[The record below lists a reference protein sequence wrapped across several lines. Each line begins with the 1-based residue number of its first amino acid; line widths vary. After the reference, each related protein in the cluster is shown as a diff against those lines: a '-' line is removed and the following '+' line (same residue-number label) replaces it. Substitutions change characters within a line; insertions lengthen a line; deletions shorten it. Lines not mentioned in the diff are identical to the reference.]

1 MIEEQQNNP
10 LHGLKLE
17 TMITELVD
25 FYGWKILYAALKL
38 GCFNTNPT
46 IEACIIFLKKTEWA
60 REKVENFYLY
70 RFKRMPKAVGEQFD
84 LKPRERGF
92 ASGIAPRKPMELTIE
107 SIAKMQAQAS
117 AEYEAG
123 NKRPNSGYGS
133 GKSFGNGSGKS
144 SGKKPTGGR
153 GTGSGYGSS
162 NSNSQRRSE
171 PRNEPRNDS
180 RMAERSGPSP
190 SMDDNDPWGTKRG

>member
-17 TMITELVD
+17 SMITELVD

-46 IEACIIFLKKTEWA
+46 VEACITFLKKTEWA

-70 RFKRMPKAVGEQFD
+70 RFKRMPKAIGEQFE

-92 ASGIAPRKPMELTIE
+92 AAGLAPRKPMELTIE

-123 NKRPNSGYGS
+123 NRHPNV
-133 GKSFGNGSGKS
+133 
-144 SGKKPTGGR
+144 GKKPMGGR
-153 GTGSGYGSS
+153 GVNSGAHQRSKSASGSSYGSS
-162 NSNSQRRSE
+162 DNGYTQRRDRSE
-171 PRNEPRNDS
+171 PRTT
-180 RMAERSGPSP
+180 ERSGPSP
-190 SMDDNDPWGTKRG
+190 STDDSDPWGTKRG

>member
-38 GCFNTNPT
+38 GCFKTNPT
-46 IEACIIFLKKTEWA
+46 IEACITFLKKTEWA

-70 RFKRMPKAVGEQFD
+70 RFKRMPKATGEQFE

-92 ASGIAPRKPMELTIE
+92 AAGIAPRKPMELTLE
-107 SIAKMQAQAS
+107 SIAKMQALAS
-117 AEYEAG
+117 ADYEA
-123 NKRPNSGYGS
+123 NNREANNRRPGA
-133 GKSFGNGSGKS
+133 
-144 SGKKPTGGR
+144 GKKPAGGR
-153 GTGSGYGSS
+153 PASSGYAQRGGSS
-162 NSNSQRRSE
+162 QGSSHGNAQRRGELRST
-171 PRNEPRNDS
+171 
-180 RMAERSGPSP
+180 ERSGPSP
-190 SMDDNDPWGTKRG
+190 STDDKDPWGTKR

>member
-70 RFKRMPKAVGEQFD
+70 RFKRMPKAIGEQFD

-133 GKSFGNGSGKS
+133 GKSFGSGSGKS

-171 PRNEPRNDS
+171 LRNDLK
-180 RMAERSGPSP
+180 MAERSGPSP
-190 SMDDNDPWGTKRG
+190 STDDNDPWGTKRG

>member
-1 MIEEQQNNP
+1 MIQEQQNNP

-25 FYGWKILYAALKL
+25 FYGWKILFAALKL

-46 IEACIIFLKKTEWA
+46 IEASVIFLKKTEWA

-92 ASGIAPRKPMELTIE
+92 ASGIAPRKPMELTLA
-107 SIAKMQAQAS
+107 SIAEMQAKAS

-123 NKRPNSGYGS
+123 NRRPNSGY
-133 GKSFGNGSGKS
+133 S
-144 SGKKPTGGR
+144 SGKNAGKNPAGGR

-162 NSNSQRRSE
+162 NSSSQRRSE
-171 PRNEPRNDS
+171 PRNDS
-180 RMAERSGPSP
+180 KMTERSGPGP
-190 SMDDNDPWGTKRG
+190 STDDNDPWGTKRS

>member
-133 GKSFGNGSGKS
+133 GKSFGSGSGKS

-162 NSNSQRRSE
+162 NSNLQR
-171 PRNEPRNDS
+171 RNEPRND
-180 RMAERSGPSP
+180 ERSGPSP
-190 SMDDNDPWGTKRG
+190 STDDNDPWGTKRG

>member
-133 GKSFGNGSGKS
+133 GKS

-153 GTGSGYGSS
+153 GTGSGSS
-162 NSNSQRRSE
+162 NSNSQRRS
-171 PRNEPRNDS
+171 EPRNDS

-190 SMDDNDPWGTKRG
+190 STDDNDPWGTQRG

>member
-70 RFKRMPKAVGEQFD
+70 RFKRMPKAIGEQFD

-133 GKSFGNGSGKS
+133 GK
-144 SGKKPTGGR
+144 KPTGRR

-162 NSNSQRRSE
+162 NSQSQRRSE
-171 PRNEPRNDS
+171 LRNEPRNDS

-190 SMDDNDPWGTKRG
+190 STDDNDPWGTKRG

>member
-60 REKVENFYLY
+60 REKVENFHLY
-70 RFKRMPKAVGEQFD
+70 RFKRMPKAVGDQFD

-92 ASGIAPRKPMELTIE
+92 AAGIAPRKPMELTIE
-107 SIAKMQAQAS
+107 SIAEMQAKAS
-117 AEYEAG
+117 AEYDAG
-123 NKRPNSGYGS
+123 NRRPHSG
-133 GKSFGNGSGKS
+133 
-144 SGKKPTGGR
+144 
-153 GTGSGYGSS
+153 
-162 NSNSQRRSE
+162 
-171 PRNEPRNDS
+171 
-180 RMAERSGPSP
+180 
-190 SMDDNDPWGTKRG
+190 

>member
-25 FYGWKILYAALKL
+25 FYGWKILFAALKL

-46 IEACIIFLKKTEWA
+46 IEASVIFLKKTEWA

-162 NSNSQRRSE
+162 NSHSQRRSE
-171 PRNEPRNDS
+171 PRNDS
-180 RMAERSGPSP
+180 KMAERSGPSP
-190 SMDDNDPWGTKRG
+190 STDDNDPWGTKRG

>member
-92 ASGIAPRKPMELTIE
+92 ASGIAPRKPMELTLA
-107 SIAKMQAQAS
+107 SIAEMQAKAS

-123 NKRPNSGYGS
+123 NRRPNSGYGS
-133 GKSFGNGSGKS
+133 GSSGKS
-144 SGKKPTGGR
+144 AAKKPAGGR

-162 NSNSQRRSE
+162 NSSSQRRSE
-171 PRNEPRNDS
+171 PRNDSRNDS
-180 RMAERSGPSP
+180 KMTERSGPGP
-190 SMDDNDPWGTKRG
+190 STDDNDPWGTKRS

>member
-1 MIEEQQNNP
+1 MIQEQQNNP

-25 FYGWKILYAALKL
+25 FYGWKILFAALKL

-46 IEACIIFLKKTEWA
+46 IEACVIFLKKTEWA

-92 ASGIAPRKPMELTIE
+92 ASGIAPRKPMELTLA
-107 SIAKMQAQAS
+107 SIAEMQSKAS

-123 NKRPNSGYGS
+123 NRRPNSGYGS
-133 GKSFGNGSGKS
+133 GKSA
-144 SGKKPTGGR
+144 GKKPVGGR

-162 NSNSQRRSE
+162 NSSSQRRSE
-171 PRNEPRNDS
+171 PRNDSRNDS
-180 RMAERSGPSP
+180 KMTERSGPGP
-190 SMDDNDPWGTKRG
+190 STDDNDPWGTKRS

>member
-92 ASGIAPRKPMELTIE
+92 ASGIVPRKPMELTLA
-107 SIAKMQAQAS
+107 SIAEMQAKAS

-123 NKRPNSGYGS
+123 NRRPNSGKRFGNDV
-133 GKSFGNGSGKS
+133 GKSA
-144 SGKKPTGGR
+144 GKKTAGGR

-162 NSNSQRRSE
+162 NSSSQRRSE
-171 PRNEPRNDS
+171 PRYDSRNDS
-180 RMAERSGPSP
+180 RMTERSGPSP
-190 SMDDNDPWGTKRG
+190 STDDNDPWGTKRS

>member
-171 PRNEPRNDS
+171 PRNDS

>member
-1 MIEEQQNNP
+1 MIQEQQNNP

-25 FYGWKILYAALKL
+25 FYGWKILFAALKL

-46 IEACIIFLKKTEWA
+46 IEASVIFLKKTEWA

-92 ASGIAPRKPMELTIE
+92 ASGIAPRKPMELTLA
-107 SIAKMQAQAS
+107 SIAEMQAKAS

-123 NKRPNSGYGS
+123 NRRPNSGYGS
-133 GKSFGNGSGKS
+133 GNSGKS
-144 SGKKPTGGR
+144 AGKKPVGGR

-162 NSNSQRRSE
+162 NSSSQRRSE
-171 PRNEPRNDS
+171 PRNDSRNDS
-180 RMAERSGPSP
+180 KMTERSGPGP
-190 SMDDNDPWGTKRG
+190 STDDNDPWGTKRS

>member
-92 ASGIAPRKPMELTIE
+92 ASGIVPRKPMELTIE

-171 PRNEPRNDS
+171 PRNDLK
-180 RMAERSGPSP
+180 MAERSGPSP
-190 SMDDNDPWGTKRG
+190 STDDNDPWGTKRG

>member
-133 GKSFGNGSGKS
+133 GKSFGSGSGKS

-171 PRNEPRNDS
+171 PRNDS